1 MNKIDKITMEYMSNK
16 NYNEFIE
23 QSKNE
28 DQILYDKDERF
39 YKKRLY
45 VLYKDLFKNKKDV
58 NKNIIIAFER
68 FNKICIDVLKQN
80 DTIEIVQNQL
90 NNLPEKQVSFDE
102 SIPLEYTC
110 SSEHNNQR
118 DMEAFQNNN
127 IKSCTL
133 DNYIIKKPNK
143 KQLHPPPQKIKVKLK
158 TKELKNKDVY
168 KKNIHKKYDNA
179 TKENI
184 EK

>member
-23 QSKNE
+23 LSKNE

-80 DTIEIVQNQL
+80 DTVEIVQSQL

-102 SIPLEYTC
+102 TIPLENITY
-110 SSEHNNQR
+110 SEQNQQR

-127 IKSCTL
+127 VKSCTL

-143 KQLHPPPQKIKVKLK
+143 TKSQPPPQKIKVKLK
-158 TKELKNKDVY
+158 TKELKNKDVD
-168 KKNIHKKYDNA
+168 KKNIYKKYDNA
-179 TKENI
+179 AKEKN
-184 EK
+184 ET